1 MLPFRKI
8 LCPTDFSAP
17 SHVALAKACELAAH
31 FNAPLSLFH
40 VVPPLIGVELYSVV
54 EFEKESLDA
63 ARAQMDELAA
73 LHIPPDIVH
82 HTVVRLGITEAE
94 EIVREADAEGA
105 DLIVM
110 STHGL
115 TGWRHMVF
123 GSVTEN
129 VLHLANCPVLV
140 VRTPQE

>member
-8 LCPTDFSAP
+8 LCPTDFSPP
-17 SHVALAKACELAAH
+17 SLVALAKACELAEH
-31 FNAPLSLFH
+31 FDAQLVSFH
-40 VVPPLIGVELYSVV
+40 VVPPIIGVELYDTA
-54 EFEKESLDA
+54 ELEQDNLNA
-63 ARAQMDELAA
+63 ARGRMEEMIT
-73 LHIPPDIVH
+73 LHIPPGIKH
-82 HTVVRLGITEAE
+82 LGLVRPGSVEAE
-94 EIVREADAEGA
+94 EIVREANSGGA

-115 TGWRHMVF
+115 TGWRHMIF

-140 VRTPQE
+140 VREPQK